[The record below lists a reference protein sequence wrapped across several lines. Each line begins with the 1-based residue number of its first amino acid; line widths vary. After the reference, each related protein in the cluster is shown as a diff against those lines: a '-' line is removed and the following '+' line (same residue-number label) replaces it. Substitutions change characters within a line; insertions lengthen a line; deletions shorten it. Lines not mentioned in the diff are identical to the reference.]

1 MVNLELYKIFV
12 IVSNELNVTK
22 ASERLNISQPAVTK
36 HIKNLEN
43 IIGTTLFKRSNK
55 GLMLTEMGLKLYE
68 SLKNPINEIIKI
80 DNNFS
85 KDKTINIGSH
95 NHLLNMIF
103 GECINKF
110 YLEYPHINLNL
121 KCLETNE
128 MLKMLENKELDI
140 VFSKKVNDFIL
151 RDIKYLHIGFLN
163 DIFIANKNS
172 NFANKIVSKKELK
185 NTTIYVPR
193 KYAQTVTRLVNLL
206 NNSNLNLKNSS
217 YNTILEL
224 ASKSNSLGLI
234 TKEYLDP
241 TKLKK
246 YNLIE
251 LKTELNLEP
260 IEFGIYF
267 NLDRKKEVNF
277 LIKIIKENFKI
288 QS

>member
-12 IVSNELNVTK
+12 VVANELNVTK
-22 ASERLNISQPAVTK
+22 ANEKLNISQPAVTK

-43 IIGTTLFKRSNK
+43 TIGITLFKRSNN
-55 GLMLTEMGLKLYE
+55 GLELTEMGLELYE

-85 KDKTINIGSH
+85 KEKTVNIGSH
-95 NHLLNMIF
+95 NHLLNIIF
-103 GECINKF
+103 GECIHKF
-110 YLEYPHINLNL
+110 YLEYSNINLNL

-128 MLKMLENKELDI
+128 MLEMLENRELDI
-140 VFSKKVNDFIL
+140 VFSKKVNNFKLDDL
-151 RDIKYLHIGFLN
+151 EYLHIGFLN

-172 NFANKIVSKKELK
+172 NFANKIVCKEDLE

-193 KYAQTVTRLVNLL
+193 KYSQTTTRLVSLL
-206 NNSNLNLKNSS
+206 NNQKLNLKNSS

-224 ASKSNSLGLI
+224 ASKSNSIGLI
-234 TKEYLDP
+234 TKEYIDYA
-241 TKLKK
+241 KLEK

-251 LKTELNLEP
+251 LKTELNFEP
-260 IEFGIYF
+260 VEFGIYF
-267 NLDRKKEVNF
+267 KVDRKKEVNL

-288 QS
+288 

>member
-12 IVSNELNVTK
+12 VVANELNVTK
-22 ASERLNISQPAVTK
+22 ASEKLNISQPAVTK

-43 IIGTTLFKRSNK
+43 TIGITLFKRSNK
-55 GLMLTEMGLKLYE
+55 GLELTEMGLELYE

-85 KDKTINIGSH
+85 KEKTVNIGSH
-95 NHLLNMIF
+95 NHLLNIIF

-110 YLEYPHINLNL
+110 YLEYPNINLNL

-128 MLKMLENKELDI
+128 MLEMLKNRELDI
-140 VFSKKVNDFIL
+140 VFSKKVNDFKL
-151 RDIKYLHIGFLN
+151 RDIEYLHIGFLN
-163 DIFIANKNS
+163 DIFIANKDS
-172 NFANKIVSKKELK
+172 NFANKIVSKKELE

-206 NNSNLNLKNSS
+206 NNKNLNLKNSS

-224 ASKSNSLGLI
+224 ASKSNSIGLI
-234 TKEYLDP
+234 TREYIDSA
-241 TKLKK
+241 KLEE
-246 YNLIE
+246 YNLAE

-260 IEFGIYF
+260 VEFGIYF
-267 NLDRKKEVNF
+267 KVNRKKEVNL

-288 QS
+288 